1 MRPIP
6 SPVGKDAIN
15 LLQKAQR
22 LLEKAEKLEMVEH
35 KGKKVPAFAADG
47 KGPKDMKEKAEMND
61 KEHEK
66 KIISCLKKRGGAAS
80 LDECAKECGVSKAEC
95 KKIIDKMDNVKMS
108 PHGDVILMDGLQKG
122 SKRCPE
128 CGEGMNKMGC
138 MKMGCKMYG
147 GKMEK
152 AEPNYKVSYNT
163 NPQENMFVV
172 ESGGQTRSAY
182 YTTNQ
187 HLLDSQDV
195 ANKGASSF
203 SVDFKT
209 LASQMNPHQG
219 GGADRLDVEGK
230 ISKSNNSPY

>member
-1 MRPIP
+1 MKPIP
-6 SPVGKDAIN
+6 SPISKEALDLMN
-15 LLQKAQR
+15 KAQFMIER
-22 LLEKAEKLEMVEH
+22 IDTLEKKLEMVEH
-35 KGKKVPAFAADG
+35 EGKKIPAFAADG
-47 KGPKDMKEKAEMND
+47 KGEKDMKVKASMDEKNKYCMKNFGKKYSECSAKEKAQCD
-61 KEHEK
+61 KVHGKVEK
-66 KIISCLKKRGGAAS
+66 G
-80 LDECAKECGVSKAEC
+80 
-95 KKIIDKMDNVKMS
+95 
-108 PHGDVILMDGLQKG
+108 KG
-122 SKRCPE
+122 EKCPE

-152 AEPNYKVSYNT
+152 AQPNYKVSYNT

-209 LASQMNPHQG
+209 LASQMNPHEG

>member
-1 MRPIP
+1 MAEIRHTFQG
-6 SPVGKDAIN
+6 GK
-15 LLQKAQR
+15 
-22 LLEKAEKLEMVEH
+22 
-35 KGKKVPAFAADG
+35 
-47 KGPKDMKEKAEMND
+47 
-61 KEHEK
+61 
-66 KIISCLKKRGGAAS
+66 
-80 LDECAKECGVSKAEC
+80 
-95 KKIIDKMDNVKMS
+95 
-108 PHGDVILMDGLQKG
+108 
-122 SKRCPE
+122 
-128 CGEGMNKMGC
+128 MNKAGQC
-138 MKMGCKMYG
+138 MKMGCG

-152 AEPNYKVSYNT
+152 AQPNYKVSYNT

-209 LASQMNPHQG
+209 LASQMNPHEG